1 MSNNQDDKQQ
11 ENQEQNAKKSQTQ
24 PNDEEESSASFS
36 LSSSSSSISEIS
48 SENEQNTS
56 KVIFSNLIDVKDT
69 PTDQLRPHKMQK
81 GRLSPCYMRKRWV
94 LAKIYKMGGHIRDRK
109 TKSLIEIKPGTK
121 MPEGDNKSKPQ
132 DDDYLFYSE

>member
-1 MSNNQDDKQQ
+1 MSNNQDNKEQG
-11 ENQEQNAKKSQTQ
+11 NQEQNPQKSQTQ
-24 PNDEEESSASFS
+24 PDEEASASFS
-36 LSSSSSSISEIS
+36 LSSSSSSISETT
-48 SENEQNTS
+48 SETEPNTTS

-69 PTDQLRPHKMQK
+69 PTDQLKPHRMQK

-94 LAKIYKMGGHIRDRK
+94 MAKIYKMGGHIRDRK

-121 MPEGDNKSKPQ
+121 LPEGDNKSKPQ

>member
-1 MSNNQDDKQQ
+1 MSNNQDNKEQG
-11 ENQEQNAKKSQTQ
+11 NQEQNPQKSQTQ
-24 PNDEEESSASFS
+24 PDEEAKTTSES
-36 LSSSSSSISEIS
+36 EP
-48 SENEQNTS
+48 NTTS

-69 PTDQLRPHKMQK
+69 PTDQLKPHRMQK

-94 LAKIYKMGGHIRDRK
+94 MAKIYKMGGHIRDRK

-121 MPEGDNKSKPQ
+121 LPEGDNKSKPQ